1 MEESTNKY
9 DIRIVAEA
17 MEWVEHKTK
26 PIFVIVALILYVIS
40 LVRLGG
46 DINPITE
53 LDAYLIGA
61 LSNLSIPFGIILLQ
75 ELVELV
81 SNIPESNLLS
91 ARRQFEIVIL
101 VIIRSFFKKFDK
113 LSGYVAEGEFNSTV
127 QEAMIKIG
135 AIVAI
140 MFFIWL
146 FRRMADSEYLREY
159 KQGQIANEYKQILVI
174 ILICVILFS
183 MIFVTGS
190 FDDTEFIKLV
200 FTGIIIIDAI
210 FLLIAILRDSTFLT
224 LVFESSLIIALIFA
238 RFPLFASNSLSY
250 IMSIIGAAFATAALY
265 LMYRVAEILE
275 KEYSMRFS
283 ESRHAKGNSGHGSS
297 E

>member
-1 MEESTNKY
+1 MAESTNKY

-17 MEWVEHKTK
+17 MEWIEHKTK
-26 PIFVIVALILYVIS
+26 PIFVVVALLMYGIS
-40 LVRLGG
+40 LVQLASEV
-46 DINPITE
+46 NPITE
-53 LDAYLIGA
+53 LETYLIGA
-61 LSNLSIPFGIILLQ
+61 LSNLSIPFGVILLQ

-113 LSGYVAEGEFNSTV
+113 LSGYVADGEFSSTV

-146 FRRMADSEYLREY
+146 FRRMAESEYLREY

-183 MIFVTGS
+183 MIFVTGT
-190 FDDTEFIKLV
+190 FDDTEFIQLV

-275 KEYSMRFS
+275 KEYSMSFA
-283 ESRHAKGNSGHGSS
+283 ESSHSQGTSHD
-297 E
+297 